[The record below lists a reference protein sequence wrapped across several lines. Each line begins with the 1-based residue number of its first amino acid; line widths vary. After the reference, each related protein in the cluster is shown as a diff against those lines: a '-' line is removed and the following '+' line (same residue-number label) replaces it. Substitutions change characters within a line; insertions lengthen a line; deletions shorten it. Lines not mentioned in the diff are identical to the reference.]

1 MIKVLSPR
9 RCIERIASGVAV
21 RVEGSVA
28 GEGRVVGIPKFHS
41 WGKCTMP
48 LTKINSDWIFN
59 ASSGPYVM
67 LIIYTGPK
75 VARSPVFSTNLESK
89 LIGFFV
95 FVRF

>member
-1 MIKVLSPR
+1 M
-9 RCIERIASGVAV
+9 

-41 WGKCTMP
+41 WGKCTIP
-48 LTKINSDWIFN
+48 LTKINSDWISN

-67 LIIYTGPK
+67 LIIYAGPK
-75 VARSPVFSTNLESK
+75 VARSPASLRSTNLESK